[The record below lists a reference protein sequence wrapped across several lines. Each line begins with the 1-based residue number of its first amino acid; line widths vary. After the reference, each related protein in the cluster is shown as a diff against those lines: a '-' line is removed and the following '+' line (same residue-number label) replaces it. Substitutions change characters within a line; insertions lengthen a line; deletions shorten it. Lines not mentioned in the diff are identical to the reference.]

1 MSSMSTIAP
10 PLITD
15 AALVQELAGDLD
27 WLQQRIDA
35 NASRQPKHGA
45 QVRLASGLVRNV
57 LGLFLENGKPSPLHV
72 VVVGGAGT
80 GKSTVANLLLGK
92 PLAESNPQAGFT
104 RHPVAYMPEDGQA
117 DWPTTPGFLAPLHL
131 LPGNRPANLDEN
143 VYQIRRFVPVLGDD
157 LLRHAVVWDCPD
169 VTTWHSVTY
178 LPRVLEVVSLA
189 DAVVYVASDERYNDE
204 VPTQLLRLILQSGK
218 PVVCVLTKMR
228 EADVETLLKHF
239 RQDVVDRMPNADRVA
254 ACVAVPFLDP
264 RILADPVGQ
273 GRRWREPLL
282 NALRNCFSHPL
293 QARTATVRGA
303 VQFMQDSTKDLV
315 AAVSEDLAALNTWK
329 ELVEQGRREFESR
342 YFREYLSSKK
352 FHRFDQS
359 FVKLIELLEL
369 PGIGK
374 YVSKTVALTRI
385 PWTVAK
391 NLYRKFVGKSDVQEM
406 PEEPIFRAALRGW
419 LDRLQVEAAKR
430 SKSHPIFAKLDE
442 AFKSTLRSE
451 VENRYQ
457 ACLPEFRRGLEEEV
471 ERTARAIYED
481 VEKNPVLLNSLR
493 GIKLSVEVSTVIA
506 ILISGGINVWDPIL
520 IMIITPFIQEI
531 TEFLGKQYVEKHK
544 AGTRQRQLE
553 LMSRTVAV
561 PLEDWLARLPVT
573 STDQFHRLEQIVERL
588 PQNIALLKDAV
599 TRRLEESRA

>member
-1 MSSMSTIAP
+1 MSTFAP
-10 PLITD
+10 PLISD
-15 AALVQELAGDLD
+15 AALAQELADDLD
-27 WLQQRIDA
+27 WLRQRIDA
-35 NASRQPKHGA
+35 SASRRAKHA
-45 QVRLASGLVRNV
+45 ARVRLASGFVRNV
-57 LGLFLENGKPSPLHV
+57 LGLFLHDGKPVPLHV

-80 GKSTVANLLLGK
+80 GKSTVVNLLLGK

-104 RHPVAYMPEDGQA
+104 RHPVAYLAEDGRA
-117 DWPTTPGFLAPLHL
+117 DWPTTPGFLAPLQL
-131 LPGNRPANLDEN
+131 LSANRPANLDED
-143 VYQIRRFVPVLGDD
+143 VYQIRRFVPVLGDEV
-157 LLRHAVVWDCPD
+157 LRHLVVWDCPD

-178 LPRVLEVVSLA
+178 LPRVMEVVSLA

-204 VPTQLLRLILQSGK
+204 VPTQLLQLILQSGK

-239 RQDVVDRMPNADRVA
+239 RQDVVDRMPNANHVA

-264 RILADPVGQ
+264 RILTDPTGQ

-282 NALRNCFSHPL
+282 DALRHSFSNPL
-293 QARTATVRGA
+293 QARHATVRGA
-303 VQFMQDSTKDLV
+303 VQFLQNEATDFV

-329 ELVEQGRREFESR
+329 ELVEQGRKEFESR

-374 YVSKTVALTRI
+374 YVSKAVALTRI
-385 PWTVAK
+385 PWNIVK
-391 NLYRKFVGKSDVQEM
+391 NLYQQVVGKSTGQEM
-406 PEEPIFRAALRGW
+406 PEEPIFQAALRGW

-430 SKSHPIFAKLDE
+430 SKDHPLFAQMDQ
-442 AFKSTLRSE
+442 AFKGTLRSE

-481 VEKNPVLLNSLR
+481 IEKNPVLLNSLR
-493 GIKLSVEVSTVIA
+493 GIKLSAEVLIVLG
-506 ILISGGINVWDPIL
+506 ILISGGINIWDPIL
-520 IMIITPFIQEI
+520 IVVITPFVQEI
-531 TEFLGKQYVEKHK
+531 TEFFGKQYVEQHK
-544 AGTRQRQLE
+544 ADTRQRQLE
-553 LMSRTVAV
+553 LMSKTVAV
-561 PLEDWLARLPVT
+561 PLQDWLARLPLS
-573 STDQFHRLEQIVERL
+573 STDQFHRLEQVVQRL
-588 PQNIALLKDAV
+588 PQSIALLKDAV

>member
-1 MSSMSTIAP
+1 MP
-10 PLITD
+10 KNNLD
-15 AALVQELAGDLD
+15 AISDIELVDELASDLD
-27 WLQQRIDA
+27 WLRERSHHCI
-35 NASRQPKHGA
+35 
-45 QVRLASGLVRNV
+45 SGNPQLVMRVQMSSSLVRNII
-57 LGLFLENGKPSPLHV
+57 GPFLRNCVPPLIHV
-72 VVVGGAGT
+72 TVVGGAGT
-80 GKSTVANLLLGK
+80 GKSTVVNFILGK

-189 DAVVYVASDERYNDE
+189 DAVVFVASDERYNDE

-228 EADVETLLKHF
+228 EADVEPLLKHF

-293 QARTATVRGA
+293 QARTTTVRGA
-303 VQFMQDSTKDLV
+303 VQFMQESTKDLV

-342 YFREYLSSKK
+342 YFREYLELK
-352 FHRFDQS
+352 S
-359 FVKLIELLEL
+359 F
-369 PGIGK
+369 PG
-374 YVSKTVALTRI
+374 LDR
-385 PWTVAK
+385 
-391 NLYRKFVGKSDVQEM
+391 YRKLLDQVDLPIYKWFRSWIPFASRGGNAQTR
-406 PEEPIFRAALRGW
+406 PETEDKLPERDILQSSLDSW
-419 LDRLQVEAAKR
+419 LNRLQVEMTQQSRKSLLFDRLAQWIGGSGRNEAKDCLECGYQEYVRLSGRKEEELLRLAYPDIDKYKNDLTMVHYIIWGFAIVLGIPCSIVLGYTIHGGLLVIVFLAVLLVGAWLWDLSQIRKKVEFFYAKWSGAARQELGKLM
-430 SKSHPIFAKLDE
+430 SGTIAQPIKELLINWPIINIPEFSRLE
-442 AFKSTLRSE
+442 HI
-451 VENRYQ
+451 ENRLGDCIGRVY
-457 ACLPEFRRGLEEEV
+457 
-471 ERTARAIYED
+471 
-481 VEKNPVLLNSLR
+481 
-493 GIKLSVEVSTVIA
+493 SV
-506 ILISGGINVWDPIL
+506 
-520 IMIITPFIQEI
+520 
-531 TEFLGKQYVEKHK
+531 
-544 AGTRQRQLE
+544 
-553 LMSRTVAV
+553 
-561 PLEDWLARLPVT
+561 
-573 STDQFHRLEQIVERL
+573 
-588 PQNIALLKDAV
+588 V
-599 TRRLEESRA
+599 TRRLGGYDK